1 MEENDK
7 KLENF
12 QNETN
17 SQIRAS
23 IKNLYKILQVIEII
37 NSVEKLERTVRWFN
51 TQTTVDI
58 CECLANVIILP
69 SQINSL
75 FKFVHTSFC

>member
-7 KLENF
+7 KLENS

-37 NSVEKLERTVRWFN
+37 NSVEKLERTVR
-51 TQTTVDI
+51 
-58 CECLANVIILP
+58 
-69 SQINSL
+69 
-75 FKFVHTSFC
+75 

>member
-37 NSVEKLERTVRWFN
+37 NSVEKLERTVR
-51 TQTTVDI
+51 
-58 CECLANVIILP
+58 
-69 SQINSL
+69 
-75 FKFVHTSFC
+75 